1 MTQFLQDP
9 YGDDAMKFKVKKNS
23 AGEWY
28 WDLVAGNGQVV
39 ATAGESFSTKDNAK
53 RAAEN
58 VKTNAGTAPVEIE
71 DANAVMN
78 AAIRRLA
85 QQSR

>member
-28 WDLVAGNGQVV
+28 WNLIAGNGQVV
-39 ATAGESFSTKDNAK
+39 ATAGESFST
-53 RAAEN
+53 N
-58 VKTNAGTAPVEIE
+58 VKTNAGTATIEVE
-71 DANAVMN
+71 DANAVLN
-78 AAIRRLA
+78 VAIRRLA